1 MKILIGLTYYWP
13 NISGVSV
20 YAQLLAEE
28 LANKNHKIRVICAK
42 SPPDPLFEQRGGAE
56 IFRIK
61 GLPIG
66 KGFIMPSYWYKSIK
80 QVRWAEVI
88 NCHLPSI
95 ESFWLALWGK
105 VFGKKVVV
113 THHCEFMLTGLLSN
127 KLIAILSWPIH
138 FFIYLWA
145 DKIIAYTEDYANN
158 SSFLKIFKNKLVF
171 ILPPIKINKISN
183 FQFPISKKYIIGY
196 VGRIAWEKGLDRLIE
211 IIPKFKKEFSEDFE
225 MWWIGPYK
233 NVQGD
238 NYYENFQFLISN
250 FQKEIKLIGP
260 IEHDNLNKYYAKM
273 DCLVLP
279 STDNLETFGIV
290 QAEAML
296 CGVPVVASNLPGVR
310 VPITMTGMGEV
321 ASITD
326 NNDLANKIIKVL
338 KNRNKYIKNA
348 KNLELFDYKK
358 TVDEYEKVFRID

>member
-1 MKILIGLTYYWP
+1 
-13 NISGVSV
+13 
-20 YAQLLAEE
+20 
-28 LANKNHKIRVICAK
+28 
-42 SPPDPLFEQRGGAE
+42 
-56 IFRIK
+56 
-61 GLPIG
+61 
-66 KGFIMPSYWYKSIK
+66 
-80 QVRWAEVI
+80 
-88 NCHLPSI
+88 
-95 ESFWLALWGK
+95 
-105 VFGKKVVV
+105 
-113 THHCEFMLTGLLSN
+113 LTGLLSN

-138 FFIYLWA
+138 FFVYLWA